1 MGLFWILLT
10 LECCDGYSS
19 VTSWLGYPVPR
30 CLDNSFFFLFGCAG
44 SLLLYVWAFSSCSSG
59 ACSLVVVH
67 RLPLWWL
74 LLLWTWALGHASF
87 RSLQL
92 MGLAA
97 LPHMESSLTG
107 NWTCVPCIGRRI
119 LNLWITREVLFFS
132 AMLHG
137 LWDFSSPAKEW
148 TQALGSENVE
158 S

>member
-1 MGLFWILLT
+1 MVTLLWHLDWATQCPDVWIIL
-10 LECCDGYSS
+10 S
-19 VTSWLGYPVPR
+19 
-30 CLDNSFFFLFGCAG
+30 FFLFGCAG

-148 TQALGSENVE
+148 TQALGYERVDANHWNAREFS
-158 S
+158 